1 MELRNITF
9 TSLVNWSVQYLL
21 EATFSYNP
29 DYKLVPIGKFLTRNK
44 TPVNIE
50 DGIEYKRVTIRGNN
64 LGVYL
69 RDKEKGENIGTKKQF
84 IVKKDQ
90 FLVSKI
96 DARNGAFGVIPDEVD
111 SAIIT
116 GNFWTFDVD
125 ESVINPHFLSLIV
138 TTPEFIRFC
147 ENASNGTTNRH
158 YLQEDLFL
166 AQPIPL
172 PSLPEQNRIVAEY
185 DQKIQ
190 LGEQQEQE
198 SDRLVKEIEIYLYK
212 SLKIVGNVVKPKEK
226 GLQYISFNKTS
237 RWDTLFLKGS
247 LPILK
252 STYPVKRFEDII
264 LKFNRGPKNES
275 IRMNSQKYPSDEF
288 IYIGMEH
295 VEKETGNLLDI
306 IKVKGNQIKSQTLK
320 VPRNYLIYGKLR
332 PYLNKYWLNDTAYD
346 NIICSS
352 EFFVFDTKKEINK
365 EFFKYVLAS
374 SFVQEQIS
382 DKTSGARMPRINETI
397 FYNLQFPLPTIE
409 KQEEMAK
416 HLNQLKN
423 QIKLKRA
430 SAVKNKEEA
439 LLNFEQEIFSS

>member
-44 TPVNIE
+44 TPINIE

-84 IVKKDQ
+84 VIKKDQ

-111 SAIIT
+111 GAIIT

-125 ESVINPHFLSLIV
+125 ASVINPHFLSLIV
-138 TTPEFIRFC
+138 TTPEFVRFC

-185 DQKIQ
+185 NQKIQ
-190 LGEQQEQE
+190 LAEQQEKEAALVEEHLLSSIDVSLGIETLQNITNYYGSYLKTVSYDNLNKWGIDLMSNTQISYSKNYQVLKVIQICSVGSGGTPSRSRKDYYNGDIPWIKTGEVVNDVIYNTEEKITQE
-198 SDRLVKEIEIYLYK
+198 AIDNSSAKLYPKDSLIVAMYGQGKTRGRTAKLGVEATTNQACAVLYDINSSIISTDYLWVYLQNEYFRLRELA
-212 SLKIVGNVVKPKEK
+212 SGNSQPNLNAEMIK
-226 GLQYISFNKTS
+226 N
-237 RWDTLFLKGS
+237 
-247 LPILK
+247 
-252 STYPVKRFEDII
+252 YPVVIPPLSIQKSII
-264 LKFNRGPKNES
+264 DRVFS
-275 IRMNSQKYPSDEF
+275 SQK
-288 IYIGMEH
+288 
-295 VEKETGNLLDI
+295 
-306 IKVKGNQIKSQTLK
+306 QIK
-320 VPRNYLIYGKLR
+320 
-332 PYLNKYWLNDTAYD
+332 
-346 NIICSS
+346 
-352 EFFVFDTKKEINK
+352 
-365 EFFKYVLAS
+365 
-374 SFVQEQIS
+374 
-382 DKTSGARMPRINETI
+382 
-397 FYNLQFPLPTIE
+397 
-409 KQEEMAK
+409 
-416 HLNQLKN
+416 
-423 QIKLKRA
+423 KLKENA
-430 SAVKNKEEA
+430 LKNKEEA
-439 LLNFEQEIFSS
+439 LLNFEKEIFSS